1 MTRVEWSIEIKA
13 PPEKVWPL
21 HFWDRV
27 PEWNDMVKEAKPT
40 SEKRGEVG
48 ATYHVVAEDREYD
61 VEITEIVR
69 YERCAWRSISGW
81 TASGVTILEHTNAGT
96 KMTMSLDYT
105 LPGIFGKIIDR
116 MFAQRAIERGTEK
129 ALEKLKSILEK

>member
-1 MTRVEWSIEIKA
+1 MFLTRVEWSIEIKA

-48 ATYHVVAEDREYD
+48 AT
-61 VEITEIVR
+61 
-69 YERCAWRSISGW
+69 
-81 TASGVTILEHTNAGT
+81 
-96 KMTMSLDYT
+96 
-105 LPGIFGKIIDR
+105 
-116 MFAQRAIERGTEK
+116 
-129 ALEKLKSILEK
+129 